1 MRIQRYLGLALLGT
15 LWTISVQAQSSSPF
29 NLHIGGGVGVPLS
42 RTSNFA
48 GTSGTFQIGAGPNV
62 GPHSSIVGEF
72 MWQGLPPT
80 RNTLL
85 PIVNALCATSVVTST
100 AACSLGAITGS
111 NNVYALTANYMY
123 HWDGRRYGGY
133 VIGGG
138 GWYYRHAKLYNVTVA
153 PGTVCE
159 PAWEWWGYACQ
170 NGLVPTDNVLAT
182 RGVSSGG
189 VNGGVGITIRLGPG
203 DSNVK
208 YYIEARYH
216 YSPQG
221 GQVPTEIVP
230 VTMGL
235 RW

>member
-1 MRIQRYLGLALLGT
+1 MPTQRLVAIALLGA
-15 LWTISVQAQSSSPF
+15 LWTISVKAQSSSPF
-29 NLHIGGGVGVPLS
+29 NLHIGGGIGVPLNS
-42 RTSNFA
+42 TANFA
-48 GTSGTFQIGAGPNV
+48 GISGTFQLGAGPNL

-85 PIVNALCATSVVTST
+85 PALNALCATSVGSS
-100 AACSLGAITGS
+100 APCSIASISAT
-111 NNVYALTANYMY
+111 NNLYALTANYMY
-123 HWDGRRYGGY
+123 HLDGRRFGGY

-138 GWYYRHAKLYNVTVA
+138 GWYYRYAQLHNVTIA

-159 PAWEWWGYACQ
+159 PAWDWWGYTCQ
-170 NGLVPTDNVLAT
+170 NGFISTSNVLAT
-182 RGVSSGG
+182 KGVSSGG
-189 VNGGVGITIRLGPG
+189 VNGGVGITIRLGAG
-203 DSNVK
+203 DSDVK
-208 YYIEARYH
+208 YYVEARYH

-221 GQVPTEIVP
+221 GRVSTQIVP